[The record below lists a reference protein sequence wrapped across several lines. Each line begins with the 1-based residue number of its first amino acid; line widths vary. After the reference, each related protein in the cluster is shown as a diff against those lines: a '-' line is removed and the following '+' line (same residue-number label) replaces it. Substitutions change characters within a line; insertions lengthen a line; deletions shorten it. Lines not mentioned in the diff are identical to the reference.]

1 MTMPQLQGAGRQTP
15 AWRPREGDTRCAV
28 VSPSFGGVWLH
39 PHMGAIYETK
49 RLCKMVTSAVAA
61 GRAPSCGAAAGC
73 TRKCGPSLTPC
84 PRQPPAGEGSFRIFC
99 AFPEQLMGG
108 QRARRGTLGSGCPPS
123 ASRCHRPSRLRVV
136 LTAGPQGAG
145 VGGRTARGGR
155 GQGRG
160 SGSWPA
166 APRPEGCGAGAQA
179 APHSCGR
186 LRQAQKSQVGQDW
199 KGATRGR
206 LEGVLEAASQEAP
219 PSNRAPWTTG
229 LRQSPAE

>member
-39 PHMGAIYETK
+39 PHTGAIYETK

-108 QRARRGTLGSGCPPS
+108 QRARRGTLVSGCPPS

-160 SGSWPA
+160 SGVLAGGAKAGRMRGGGPGGTSFLRA
-166 APRPEGCGAGAQA
+166 AEASAEVPGWA
-179 APHSCGR
+179 
-186 LRQAQKSQVGQDW
+186 
-199 KGATRGR
+199 R
-206 LEGVLEAASQEAP
+206 LERRHQRKAGGSPGGGVPGGPALKPCPLDHRP
-219 PSNRAPWTTG
+219 PSV
-229 LRQSPAE
+229 SC